1 MSMMNSLPANLTER
15 KVFTHQDF
23 AAAMSAQ
30 YKMTSPQIAYDLQ
43 KRIDAGNLI
52 RIGWN
57 QYTVPS
63 TKRRYDPNYSSFA
76 EKIAG
81 LIEKAYV
88 GLDFRLFELV
98 QLNEFINHQ
107 IAHNTVFVF
116 VENDLQNYVF
126 DTLKQSYPGRVM
138 LRPSIKDYHQ
148 YLQDD
153 QIVMLRLPSES
164 PKGFEKPWHIRLEKV
179 IVDVLTDK
187 LISRIVPESEKEA
200 IIKGAINTYLMD
212 VNTMIRYAKR
222 KGAEERFRQSLNS
235 YEVTVL

>member
-1 MSMMNSLPANLTER
+1 MMNSLPANLAER

-57 QYTVPS
+57 QYTVQT
-63 TKRRYDPNYSSFA
+63 TKRRYTPHYSILA
-76 EKIAG
+76 DRIAG
-81 LIEKAYV
+81 LIDKTFV
-88 GLDFRLFELV
+88 GLNFQLFELV

-138 LRPSIKDYHQ
+138 LRPNIKNYYQCKYRATALSDFRATTTISIRVIILLELLYTVVDMTPLACFFKCIKFSI
-148 YLQDD
+148 
-153 QIVMLRLPSES
+153 IVKIEPITHNSTSFKSE
-164 PKGFEKPWHIRLEKV
+164 L
-179 IVDVLTDK
+179 
-187 LISRIVPESEKEA
+187 
-200 IIKGAINTYLMD
+200 
-212 VNTMIRYAKR
+212 
-222 KGAEERFRQSLNS
+222 
-235 YEVTVL
+235 

>member
-1 MSMMNSLPANLTER
+1 MMNSLPANLAER

-57 QYTVPS
+57 QYTVQT
-63 TKRRYDPNYSSFA
+63 TKRRYTPHYSILA
-76 EKIAG
+76 DRIAG
-81 LIEKAYV
+81 LIDKTFV
-88 GLDFRLFELV
+88 GLNFQLFELV

-138 LRPSIKDYHQ
+138 LRPNIKNYYQ

-164 PKGFEKPWHIRLEKV
+164 PKGFEKPWDIRLEKV

-187 LISRIVPESEKEA
+187 LISHIIPESEKEA
-200 IIKGAINTYLMD
+200 IIKGALNTYLMD

-222 KGAEERFRQSLNS
+222 KGAEEKFRQSLNS
-235 YEVTVL
+235 YEVTDL